1 MGGGGRSVYSGS
13 VLSLAASRRA
23 ELTTGL
29 EVGKGILETAV
40 GSVGGDAALVTR
52 TGGGG
57 GRAVAGIGGSGDTS
71 NAS

>member
-1 MGGGGRSVYSGS
+1 M
-13 VLSLAASRRA
+13 RA

-29 EVGKGILETAV
+29 EVGKGILETVV

-57 GRAVAGIGGSGDTS
+57 GRVVVGIGGSGDTS